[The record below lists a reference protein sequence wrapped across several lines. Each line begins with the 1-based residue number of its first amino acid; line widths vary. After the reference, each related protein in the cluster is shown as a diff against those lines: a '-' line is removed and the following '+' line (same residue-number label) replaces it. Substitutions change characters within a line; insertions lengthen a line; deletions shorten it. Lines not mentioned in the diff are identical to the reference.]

1 VAAKAE
7 VLQEFLNGFEGS
19 QGNRDGKVTFD
30 EWVKYYEEVSVSIDS
45 DDYFGTMLAGTW
57 AHIKK
62 KTPNGATEPVV
73 KFTNKKD
80 VELLEALLR
89 KQMFSKVPNDQNTKR
104 MVENSFKSFD
114 TNKSGTVDFDEF
126 VNALEK
132 FGMHVAGGRRKGVG
146 GLPIDTVRALFD
158 KYDTDHSGALE
169 YKEFTRG
176 IFADDDKLAMESSQP
191 PPPEAKKQAKAHVCE
206 ETKYLKESNHI
217 FGPKAR
223 GGGSGTPGLI

>member
-1 VAAKAE
+1 MAAPTA
-7 VLQEFLNGFEGS
+7 GGEGGAS
-19 QGNRDGKVTFD
+19 GGIVHRAGHG
-30 EWVKYYEEVSVSIDS
+30 SCRGDS
-45 DDYFGTMLAGTW
+45 LGRR
-57 AHIKK
+57 
-62 KTPNGATEPVV
+62 ATRMCL
-73 KFTNKKD
+73 TLSCGH
-80 VELLEALLR
+80 LLVCCCGCA
-89 KQMFSKVPNDQNTKR
+89 QVPNDQNTKR

-114 TNKSGTVDFDEF
+114 INKSGTVDFDEF

-191 PPPEAKKQAKAHVCE
+191 PPPEAVKKQAKAHVCE

-223 GGGSGTPGLI
+223 GSGSGTPGLI